1 MNTWSKWC
9 TKVKASFLI
18 KTSSMIAWILCST
31 SHTPIWHE
39 LGEWTDT
46 PSSPQQTSRHIHRQE
61 ALERRGVHS
70 AVVLPTGSPSSP
82 LATSETL
89 PRQRLHMQIMTR
101 CGAHSDTT
109 HTTPVTQQDCKTCSY
124 QKLVICPESFY
135 RISFAVSL
143 FPYSDIFSAVPEKF
157 KKSALFQFSENHV
170 LSDLLLVSQVKC
182 FQSAPTWASPVNELD
197 HDVLLLR

>member
-1 MNTWSKWC
+1 MNLANGRTPHPHPSKLVDTSIARKHWKDEVFIVLWWC
-9 TKVKASFLI
+9 QLVFSQL
-18 KTSSMIAWILCST
+18 
-31 SHTPIWHE
+31 
-39 LGEWTDT
+39 
-46 PSSPQQTSRHIHRQE
+46 
-61 ALERRGVHS
+61 
-70 AVVLPTGSPSSP
+70 VLPVLPWRQ
-82 LATSETL
+82 TSETL

-157 KKSALFQFSENHV
+157 KKSALFQFSENHG